1 MEDFFLDH
9 LLHVSFRKF
18 YKGEG
23 NRGVER
29 ARPQDGQLSRQR
41 SDFGQIAEGRR
52 VVDNTVLQR
61 DRERIDR
68 SSADT
73 KKDGEKEKE
82 RERKRKGEK
91 GAR

>member
-1 MEDFFLDH
+1 MNEQGP
-9 LLHVSFRKF
+9 KTAN
-18 YKGEG
+18 Y
-23 NRGVER
+23 R
-29 ARPQDGQLSRQR
+29 ANDRIS
-41 SDFGQIAEGRR
+41 EGRR

-82 RERKRKGEK
+82 REREREKEKKEQGKRRARAKKEEKKRKKEGEE
-91 GAR
+91 